1 MPGPWEKYAQAPQG
15 GPAPAAQFPG
25 VIQGAPKQAS
35 PEELERLEIAR
46 QGAANA
52 QRRLEIAE
60 GSEQR
65 AVANDARG
73 SESERTAGFLA
84 GRVKD
89 ATLRLTGAV
98 GNDSDAANPTLGV
111 EMARGVFGDTAAN
124 YITDPDRQTVRAAQ
138 IDIIDA
144 ALTLGTGA
152 AYTKEQLE
160 GYREAY
166 FPKLGD
172 SDEAI
177 KSKREA
183 LRSLLVNAQTK
194 AGRAAPDIEAALAAL
209 DALNAPQGGPG
220 GEAVIDSETGLAVT
234 VSDET
239 PSPYDPGG
247 PLDPARIEAERL
259 NNITGEYGAM
269 DLARHGMSLGLTDE
283 ASGIGQVISGA
294 LKGDIGNLADI
305 QRNYELG
312 RDAEQYRID
321 QAREKTGAGGT
332 AMEVLGGGALGKINS
347 GLTGGMQAARSLAG
361 RGAPISRNALQ
372 SQMARS
378 AGVEGAAAGGVGG
391 FGYGEGLEGSATNA
405 LLGAATAGTL
415 GYAGQ
420 RVGNAM
426 ANGKRGRVSG
436 AEVQQAADDLRIP
449 TIPAVTGGTVSKAVT
464 AGARQGFISDV
475 PVAKAV
481 NAMEEAGGRARNRI
495 SSGAG
500 QGLPDDQAGEVV
512 RTAANVYSRRTS
524 QIGGNLYERADRLA
538 GGITVPLPQ
547 AIAKADEWL
556 AKLAQSAEGADAS
569 LYKDVKR
576 LRDHMARNDGS
587 TPQVNTGLLDSGG
600 KPIQRAG
607 EPKPNGFT
615 IEGIRQTRT
624 ALRESL
630 TERGLRGS
638 ATDKVFGDILEAATG
653 DMYDGLTAAGKQN
666 AAGALKTANAF
677 WRKRVETIDEVLEPV
692 IGKNAPRSGEQI
704 VTAIENMANPKTG
717 NGARL
722 RQLFQAMPESERR
735 SVAATVIN
743 RLGLPTK
750 GAAEVADGS
759 GFSFNTF
766 LTNWNNMSQ
775 QARRAIFQPETVEA
789 LNKLAVVSRGVKQ
802 AGAAANTSNTA
813 RAIGVQAVVSP
824 VLWMVSPLAM
834 LGGGASQ
841 YAVGKLM
848 ASPRF
853 ARWLAGAPKNA
864 TPQAQKAYIA
874 RLGGIARAEPA
885 IANEIGLFTRAA
897 NDNTAMVTSAA
908 AEDQQGQ

>member
-25 VIQGAPKQAS
+25 VIQGAPKQAT
-35 PEELERLEIAR
+35 PEEQERLEIAR
-46 QGAANA
+46 RTAANSDTRLVIAQGA
-52 QRRLEIAE
+52 
-60 GSEQR
+60 EQR
-65 AVANDARG
+65 AAANDARG

-89 ATLRLTGAV
+89 GVSRLTGAV
-98 GNDSDAANPTLGV
+98 KADPDAASPTLGV
-111 EMARGVFGDTAAN
+111 EMARGIFGDTAAN
-124 YITDPDRQTVRAAQ
+124 YLTDEDRQVARAAQ

-152 AYTKEQLE
+152 AYTKEQIE

-166 FPKLGD
+166 FPQLGD
-172 SDEAI
+172 GPEAI
-177 KSKREA
+177 ASKREA

-209 DALNAPQGGPG
+209 EAVDNPQGAGGGGDDEAPD
-220 GEAVIDSETGLAVT
+220 GEALLGWYKNDDGSLA
-234 VSDET
+234 
-239 PSPYDPGG
+239 PIYGAPGTKPVEG
-247 PLDPARIEAERL
+247 ERYIPNPAAVEAERL
-259 NNITGEYGAM
+259 NSIAGEYGAM

-283 ASGIGQVISGA
+283 ASGIGGIISGA
-294 LKGDIGNLADI
+294 LRGEVGLGEIE
-305 QRNYELG
+305 RNYTVS
-312 RDAEQYRID
+312 RDAEQYRVD
-321 QAREKTGAGGT
+321 QAREKSGMAGT
-332 AMEVLGGGALGKINS
+332 AMEVLGGGALGRINS
-347 GLTGGMQAARSLAG
+347 GVSGGMQAGRTLAA
-361 RGAPISRNALQ
+361 RGAPVTRNALQ
-372 SQMARS
+372 SQMARA

-391 FGYGEGLEGSATNA
+391 FGYGEGLEGSTTNA
-405 LLGAATAGTL
+405 LLGAAAGGTI

-420 RVGNAM
+420 RVGNAL
-426 ANGKRGRVSG
+426 ANRRPGVSG
-436 AEVQQAADDLRIP
+436 GEVQRAADDLSIP

-475 PVAKAV
+475 PIAKAV
-481 NAMEEAGGRARNRI
+481 NAMEEAGGKARERI

-500 QGLPDDQAGEVV
+500 QALPDDQAGEVV
-512 RTAANVYSRRTS
+512 RSAANVYSRRTS
-524 QIGGNLYERADRLA
+524 QIGGNLYDRADRMA
-538 GGITVPLPQ
+538 GGATLPLPQ
-547 AIAKADEWL
+547 AVAKADEWL
-556 AKLAQSAEGADAS
+556 AKLGKSVEGEGGQ
-569 LYKDVKR
+569 LYKDVKK
-576 LRDHMARNDGS
+576 LRDQMAA
-587 TPQVNTGLLDSGG
+587 G
-600 KPIQRAG
+600 KF
-607 EPKPNGFT
+607 E

-653 DMYDGLTAAGKQN
+653 DMYDGLTSAGKQN

-722 RQLFQAMPESERR
+722 RQLFQAMPEGERR

-766 LTNWNNMSQ
+766 LTNWNNVSP
-775 QARRAIFQPETVEA
+775 QARRAMFDSETVEA
-789 LNKLAVVSRGVKQ
+789 LNKLATVSRGVKQ

-813 RAIGVQAVVSP
+813 RAIGVQAV
-824 VLWMVSPLAM
+824 MSPLLWVVNPLAAV
-834 LGGGASQ
+834 GGGATQ

-897 NDNTAMVTSAA
+897 NDNAGIATRSV
-908 AEDQQGQ
+908 AEDQPPQD

>member
-65 AVANDARG
+65 AAASAALG
-73 SESERTAGFLA
+73 TESERTAGFLA

-89 ATLRLTGAV
+89 ATLRLTGAI
-98 GNDSDAANPTLGV
+98 GKDSEAANPTLGV

-209 DALNAPQGGPG
+209 DALNAPQGGTG
-220 GEAVIDSETGLAVT
+220 DEAEIDPETGLAVT

-247 PLDPARIEAERL
+247 PLDPARVEAEHL

-294 LKGDIGNLADI
+294 LKGEVGLGDIS
-305 QRNYELG
+305 RNYTTG

-321 QAREKTGAGGT
+321 QARQKAGVGGT
-332 AMEVLGGGALGKINS
+332 VMEVLGGGALGKINS
-347 GLTGGMQAARSLAG
+347 GVTGGMQAARSLAG

-481 NAMEEAGGRARNRI
+481 NAMEEAGGKARNRI

-524 QIGGNLYERADRLA
+524 QIGGNLYDRADRMA
-538 GGITVPLPQ
+538 GGATLPLPQ
-547 AIAKADEWL
+547 AVAKADEWL
-556 AKLAQSAEGADAS
+556 AKLEKSVEGEGGQ
-569 LYKDVKR
+569 LYKDVKK
-576 LRDHMARNDGS
+576 LRDQMAA
-587 TPQVNTGLLDSGG
+587 G
-600 KPIQRAG
+600 KF
-607 EPKPNGFT
+607 E

-677 WRKRVETIDEVLEPV
+677 WKKRVETIDEVLEPV
-692 IGKNAPRSGEQI
+692 LGKNAPRSGEQI

-722 RQLFQAMPESERR
+722 RQLFQSMPEGERR
-735 SVAATVIN
+735 SVAATLVN
-743 RLGLPTK
+743 RLGQPTK

-813 RAIGVQAVVSP
+813 RAIGVQAV
-824 VLWMVSPLAM
+824 MSPLLWYVNPLAAI
-834 LGGGASQ
+834 GGGASQ

-853 ARWLAGAPKNA
+853 ARWLAGAPKSA